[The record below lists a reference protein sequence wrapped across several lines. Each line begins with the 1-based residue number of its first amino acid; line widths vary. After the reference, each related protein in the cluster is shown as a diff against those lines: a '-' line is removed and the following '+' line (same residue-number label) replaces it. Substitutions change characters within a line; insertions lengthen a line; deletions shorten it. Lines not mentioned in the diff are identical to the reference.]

1 MFWFQSNYNTNSNQY
16 YYFKTR
22 CIAISPYAFS
32 ENGILQLCFTDDN
45 IPSKAMSFG
54 FGSAQHERKKIARM
68 IGYSIVDVTN
78 TRKASS
84 SIGEVTTDLEK
95 KSGVDP
101 TKLSF
106 FRFSDFRC

>member
-1 MFWFQSNYNTNSNQY
+1 MALSA
-16 YYFKTR
+16 R
-22 CIAISPYAFS
+22 EFS
-32 ENGILQLCFTDDN
+32 VNGSLQLCFTDVD

-68 IGYSIVDVTN
+68 IGYSIVAVTN

-95 KSGVDP
+95 KSV
-101 TKLSF
+101 
-106 FRFSDFRC
+106 